1 MITTK
6 FSFTGKT
13 ISNSLAVR
21 YYSVWKDW
29 YLIKLMEVFSI
40 NLTGFEG
47 KAVFTVFGAAFELYI
62 YKILFYVKLTMF
74 YELYN
79 VLFVKIT
86 TDTLV

>member
-13 ISNSLAVR
+13 ISNSLTVS

-40 NLTGFEG
+40 NSTGFEG
-47 KAVFTVFGAAFELYI
+47 NKGKALFTVFGAAFELYI
-62 YKILFYVKLTMF
+62 YKILI
-74 YELYN
+74 YE
-79 VLFVKIT
+79 K
-86 TDTLV
+86 

>member
-13 ISNSLAVR
+13 ISNSLAVG
-21 YYSVWKDW
+21 YYSVSKDW

-47 KAVFTVFGAAFELYI
+47 NKVKAVFTVFGAAFELYI
-62 YKILFYVKLTMF
+62 YKILFYVKWTMF
-74 YELYN
+74 YL
-79 VLFVKIT
+79 LKSLQ
-86 TDTLV
+86 TL